1 MSFANRAE
9 QYVIPNPKVKT
20 MSKHTPVPWEC
31 GPEIDSDSRL
41 VYIPIRSQSTRI
53 ATTGVYGRK
62 PNGKTTGKLYS
73 DECGIKRHPPHITA
87 DECRANAEH
96 IVRCVN
102 SHDGLLASCE
112 AAVALLSRIMVID
125 GYDGGVA
132 GVVRMCELAIAKAK
146 EVTP

>member
-1 MSFANRAE
+1 
-9 QYVIPNPKVKT
+9 

-73 DECGIKRHPPHITA
+73 DEFGIERHPPHITA
-87 DECRANAEH
+87 DECRANAER

-102 SHDGLLASCE
+102 SHDDLLE
-112 AAVALLSRIMVID
+112 AIRAAMVILSRLMEID

-132 GVVRMCELAIAKAK
+132 GAVRLCELAIAKA
-146 EVTP
+146 EAPA